1 MKNYVDEEIQNAL
14 MELCNI
20 KKFDDITVKEIYE
33 RSQISKQAF
42 YNHYKDK
49 YEIVE
54 KIYLHDTYFAFHNSA
69 DYSHD
74 IFLATMK
81 NFWNRR
87 KYYKNVLESS
97 KQNSLNEFA
106 LEESITSLRCILIN
120 HRVAVDEAME
130 FKIRFYS
137 FGYVNCLHQWV
148 KGVIDLDVEEFSEY
162 LYSVIPDFIKGV
174 WS

>member
-1 MKNYVDEEIQNAL
+1 M
-14 MELCNI
+14 
-20 KKFDDITVKEIYE
+20 
-33 RSQISKQAF
+33 
-42 YNHYKDK
+42 
-49 YEIVE
+49 
-54 KIYLHDTYFAFHNSA
+54 HDTYFAFHNSA

-106 LEESITSLRCILIN
+106 LEESITSLRGILIN

-148 KGVIDLDVEEFSEY
+148 KGEIDLDVEAFSEY